1 MNAKKYPILTD
12 RDIINNPYAYDPE
25 TLEWNIINSFLSLRK
40 LVRYQKLTPY
50 ICAKYVVFGGRN
62 EMYADCTEDAWI
74 STDEIPG
81 YQPHITIEEMQ
92 KAHVIANQEDMEEDG
107 IFRKLPQPP
116 VSPAAPHPGQ
126 ALLGAAENDLMMN
139 EDYLFKIRK

>member
-1 MNAKKYPILTD
+1 MAQKYPILTD
-12 RDIINNPYAYDPE
+12 RDIIQNPFTYDSD

-74 STDEIPG
+74 STDEIPR
-81 YQPHITIEEMQ
+81 YQQHITMEELCA
-92 KAHVIANQEDMEEDG
+92 AHKIASEEDRQEDEAELMNLEDL
-107 IFRKLPQPP
+107 KM
-116 VSPAAPHPGQ
+116 
-126 ALLGAAENDLMMN
+126 D
-139 EDYLFKIRK
+139 K

>member
-1 MNAKKYPILTD
+1 MESKKYPILTD

-62 EMYADCTEDAWI
+62 EMYADCREDAWI
-74 STDEIPG
+74 STCEIPR

-92 KAHVIANQEDMEEDG
+92 KAHAIANQEDMEED
-107 IFRKLPQPP
+107 
-116 VSPAAPHPGQ
+116 
-126 ALLGAAENDLMMN
+126 ENDLMMN
-139 EDYLFKIRK
+139 EDNLCKNLE

>member
-1 MNAKKYPILTD
+1 MIKKYPLLTD
-12 RDIINNPYAYDPE
+12 YDIINNPFSYDLE

-74 STDEIPG
+74 STSEIPY
-81 YQPHITIEEMQ
+81 YQPHITLKQMY
-92 KAHVIANQEDMEEDG
+92 KAHIIASEEDNEEDE
-107 IFRKLPQPP
+107 I
-116 VSPAAPHPGQ
+116 
-126 ALLGAAENDLMMN
+126 ELMEK
-139 EDYLFKIRK
+139 EDKICIR

>member
-1 MNAKKYPILTD
+1 MEPKNYPISAAPSRACPGCGDAGLTEGCESLRKTLTD

-62 EMYADCTEDAWI
+62 EMYADCKEDAWI
-74 STDEIPG
+74 STDDIPR
-81 YQPHITIEEMQ
+81 YQPHITIEEMRN
-92 KAHVIANQEDMEEDG
+92 AHAIANQEDMEED
-107 IFRKLPQPP
+107 
-116 VSPAAPHPGQ
+116 
-126 ALLGAAENDLMMN
+126 EMELMMN
-139 EDYLFKIRK
+139 EDNFFKRME